1 MYIWKDEIND
11 KRADK
16 LLSTQ
21 IRVSLSL
28 RNSLQG
34 VTISLSDKRE
44 AVKTGSIFRIQRL
57 VDLQRFPTED

>member
-21 IRVSLSL
+21 IRVSPSL
-28 RNSLQG
+28 KTSL
-34 VTISLSDKRE
+34 
-44 AVKTGSIFRIQRL
+44 
-57 VDLQRFPTED
+57 